1 MDKFDGIDD
10 KTKEK
15 SELFLKQLNSDMRFK
30 SSFVGNSMSFDWVD
44 QIEIACP
51 YIDNVIRNP
60 KLTLIREENIVKV
73 EKAKKITV
81 ASIKDLSRH
90 TNFISKLDKKTKDV
104 QPSKILDVR
113 NEETLNIYENRFL
126 YTLIDSL
133 NRFLFS
139 KEEILNNFEILDN
152 KVLEYAATSSNGEDD
167 VSIELKIVSNGLPRE
182 SKDKSLKKEIDSVK
196 MRVKRIREYITSW
209 QRSEMMKAL
218 DKEHISLVNPPIKK
232 TNIILKNPNFQ
243 VALNL
248 WNFLQKYNNDEND
261 NSKDNA
267 NNNGNDN
274 LREYLDHS
282 FLTNYFVLDS
292 ISSSKREEKEKLL
305 KYSVYALT
313 KEIYRT
319 LSLLQSSGIKMTEEE
334 LLGIIAKEMKNEKSD
349 RLVGAN
355 DVKKKFQSAMDE
367 YLERIQDYL

>member
-1 MDKFDGIDD
+1 MGKFDGIDD

-15 SELFLKQLNSDMRFK
+15 SELFLKQLNSDMCFK

-44 QIEIACP
+44 QIEVACP

-126 YTLIDSL
+126 YTLIDTL

-152 KVLEYAATSSNGEDD
+152 KILEYAATSSNGEDD

-248 WNFLQKYNNDEND
+248 WNFLQKYNSDEND
-261 NSKDNA
+261 NAKDNA

-305 KYSVYALT
+305 KYSIYALT

-319 LSLLQSSGIKMTEEE
+319 LSLLQKNGIKMDEEE
-334 LLGIIAKEMKNEKSD
+334 LLSILAQEMKNEKSD
-349 RLVGAN
+349 RLIGAN
-355 DVKKKFQSAMDE
+355 DVKKKFQNAMDE